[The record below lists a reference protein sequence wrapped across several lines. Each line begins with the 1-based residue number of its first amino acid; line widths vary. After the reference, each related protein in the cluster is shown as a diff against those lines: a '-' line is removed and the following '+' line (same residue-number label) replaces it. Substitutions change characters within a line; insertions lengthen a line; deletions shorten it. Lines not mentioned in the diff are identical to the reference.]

1 MTNRR
6 VSLADFVFSQLE
18 EDILSERYQTGQV
31 LTELAVCEQMQV
43 SRTPVREAFRR
54 LQQEGYLTESGR
66 GNLVVGTS
74 PRDMLDVY
82 EIRLRTEGLAT
93 GWAAARITDEGLKE
107 LADTIDLQEFY
118 TARQDA
124 DHIQEQDS
132 LFHRLIFAH
141 CGSPIL
147 GDMLTAL
154 HRRIQRYRT
163 CSVQDRLRA
172 GKVID
177 EHKAIYRALSRHD
190 AESAEYLALQH
201 VKNAREHIGAEETL
215 WACQ

>member
-66 GNLVVGTS
+66 GNLVLGTA

-82 EIRLRTEGLAT
+82 EIRLRTEGLAPAGPPPASRMRGSKSWRIPSTYRNFIRPDKTPITSRNRTAFST
-93 GWAAARITDEGLKE
+93 G
-107 LADTIDLQEFY
+107 
-118 TARQDA
+118 
-124 DHIQEQDS
+124 
-132 LFHRLIFAH
+132 
-141 CGSPIL
+141 
-147 GDMLTAL
+147 
-154 HRRIQRYRT
+154 
-163 CSVQDRLRA
+163 
-172 GKVID
+172 
-177 EHKAIYRALSRHD
+177 
-190 AESAEYLALQH
+190 
-201 VKNAREHIGAEETL
+201 
-215 WACQ
+215 